1 MIMKRRYAFILS
13 GAMLFSM
20 GMFACSSETTTGVD
34 TETTENEVD
43 GRINDEDEGNIT
55 DENISPLDTA
65 NNVQ

>member
-1 MIMKRRYAFILS
+1 MKRTFAIMFS
-13 GAMLFSM
+13 GAMLLSL
-20 GMFACSSETTTGVD
+20 GMFSCSSETTTGVD

-65 NNVQ
+65 NTNIQ